1 MTWIKV
7 KYLKYLLKKNMFVS
21 FRLFDV
27 YFHFRFQWKGKKS
40 KIKFVRSKFITDEEF
55 LGSIKTEEFIKA
67 HLFVIPHPACTLDD
81 CLDKTRVKKI
91 MQACGVPI
99 ANWNTE
105 KLVHVWF
112 CTPGNPDSNWVD
124 HRIDGYDELRGWKPL
139 MGLLPTSIFKG
150 KDDGDA
156 ITIDLPITN
165 KLGIAYERN
174 KNDWATVKVQLILD
188 QKNHRYKT
196 YGSFAETLKKLGC

>member
-1 MTWIKV
+1 
-7 KYLKYLLKKNMFVS
+7 MFIS
-21 FRLFDV
+21 FKLFDV

-40 KIKFVRSKFITDEEF
+40 KIKFVRSKSITDERF
-55 LGSIKTEEFIKA
+55 LGSIKTKEFIKA
-67 HLFVIPHPACTLDD
+67 NIFVIPKPVITLDN
-81 CLDKTRVKKI
+81 CTITYKARAEKI

-99 ANWNTE
+99 VNWNNE
-105 KLVHVWF
+105 KLIEVWF
-112 CTPGNPDSNWVD
+112 CTPGSYDSNWVD

-139 MGLLPTSIFKG
+139 MGCLPASIFEG

-165 KLGIAYERN
+165 KRGVLYERN
-174 KNDWATVKVQLILD
+174 KDDWATVKVQLILD
-188 QKNHRYKT
+188 QKNSRYKR